1 MWIKSEWFD
10 YMMGIFL
17 MLNAAAIGVQVDY
30 MAGAASDAPPTHF
43 RIIDGMFCM
52 IFLSELVT
60 RALIFRSTFFSGKDK
75 LWNIFDLVVV
85 SFQVIDELSKLFL
98 TGSAIQETIDQLGV
112 LRVLRLARILR
123 LARLVRLV
131 PELKSL
137 VYLIAASM
145 SAFLWTLALLVIL
158 IFCVAVYYTELCAE
172 IIREDKVDE
181 VGQEALSKNFGT
193 MWFSSLALFQAISGG
208 DDWRNFVDPFRGL
221 GSTHM
226 VLNSLMFSLYIAF
239 ATLVMLNLVTGVF
252 VEGAQRMIQDEKVT
266 EIGKDV
272 RKLFNLTDVDGSGDI
287 SFEEFEL
294 LIDDG
299 NITMS
304 NLMASLGVECHGQG
318 RAIFKL
324 LDTDNSGQIDV
335 KEFVSGC
342 MRLRGNA
349 RSIDLIMLKYDFDD
363 FDAMV
368 TDRLSAFETML
379 TKVMD
384 NLTIL
389 QRKATI
395 SNKSLQLIEHDHSQA
410 IRMLASQ
417 MEDMAPNLAHHMAD
431 QLGALS
437 TSPFMPHATGDL
449 V

>member
-1 MWIKSEWFD
+1 
-10 YMMGIFL
+10 
-17 MLNAAAIGVQVDY
+17 
-30 MAGAASDAPPTHF
+30 
-43 RIIDGMFCM
+43 
-52 IFLSELVT
+52 
-60 RALIFRSTFFSGKDK
+60 
-75 LWNIFDLVVV
+75 
-85 SFQVIDELSKLFL
+85 
-98 TGSAIQETIDQLGV
+98 
-112 LRVLRLARILR
+112 
-123 LARLVRLV
+123 
-131 PELKSL
+131 
-137 VYLIAASM
+137 
-145 SAFLWTLALLVIL
+145 
-158 IFCVAVYYTELCAE
+158 
-172 IIREDKVDE
+172 
-181 VGQEALSKNFGT
+181 
-193 MWFSSLALFQAISGG
+193 
-208 DDWRNFVDPFRGL
+208 
-221 GSTHM
+221 
-226 VLNSLMFSLYIAF
+226 
-239 ATLVMLNLVTGVF
+239 MLNLVTGVF

-287 SFEEFEL
+287 SCEEFEL
-294 LIDDG
+294 LIDDD

-318 RAIFKL
+318 RGIFKL
-324 LDTDNSGQIDV
+324 LDADNSGQIDV